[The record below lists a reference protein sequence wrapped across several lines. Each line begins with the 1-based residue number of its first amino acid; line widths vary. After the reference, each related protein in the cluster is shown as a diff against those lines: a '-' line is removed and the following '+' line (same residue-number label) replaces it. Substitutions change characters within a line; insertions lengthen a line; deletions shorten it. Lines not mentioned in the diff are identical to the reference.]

1 MKNILKIFNTDRVL
15 IVLFM
20 DKYKNSVMNLENL
33 TIYSSSMDLSNL
45 IWKVVINWDYFS
57 KSTIGNQLV
66 RAADSIPA
74 NISEGFGRYHFKE
87 QKQFLYYARGSLFE
101 TKTFIEMAF
110 KRNLID
116 EDTFNSLN
124 AQLNILGRKLN
135 CFIKSVGNLENPPKQ

>member
-116 EDTFNSLN
+116 EDTL
-124 AQLNILGRKLN
+124 Q
-135 CFIKSVGNLENPPKQ
+135 FIKCSA